1 MGSTDYGTQTIL
13 FKYKQPLVASE
24 LNKWFYNI
32 LNAGVYD
39 GGALTIS
46 SGNIVSIAPI
56 HVIVTTS
63 TNESVHISTADSVL
77 LTISESTPYITCQF
91 SWADST
97 TNYMDF
103 TAKAL
108 GSITTNDIVIG
119 KGEYVTSV
127 LTSFDYSTKT
137 WGKSTSNTFTPVIK
151 GSTSTG
157 VGTYTTQKGRYTK
170 TNSDVNFGIN
180 IDMTSHTG
188 SGNIIVGS
196 LPFICGSGINY
207 PCNIN
212 ASNLSFSGTQISAYV
227 QQGTTDILLKQIFS
241 GSPETEIAMD
251 TNFSLSLSG
260 YYSTENS

>member
-1 MGSTDYGTQTIL
+1 MGSTNYGTQSII
-13 FKYKQPLVASE
+13 FEYKQPLTSSE

-32 LNAGVYD
+32 LNAGVYS
-39 GGALTIS
+39 GGTLLID
-46 SGNIVSIAPI
+46 SGNNIIISPI
-56 HVIVTTS
+56 HVIVNTS
-63 TNESVHISTADSVL
+63 SQQAVHISTSNNVA
-77 LTISESTPYITCQF
+77 LTISEATPYVTCQF
-91 SWADST
+91 TWEDSV

-251 TNFSLSLSG
+251 TNFNLSLSG